1 MSLTCPRC
9 GNSLEQDFGVITCGR
24 CHTVLFI
31 DMEGQVQLANAE
43 SAASPDSSTTGDDRS
58 SSGASADAGQYGSG
72 GTDSFDSNPEA
83 SPEFSSDADPA
94 MPSWQ
99 PSQDSTSSGSFDAQ
113 ENGNGFA
120 SKSSG
125 EGLTAESAN
134 IAVDGESA
142 NDSARDEVTNDAF
155 GGESA
160 NGGFSAASVPQSA
173 SEGLS
178 EVSDFGNN
186 EQDFGALSYTL
197 LIENIDTGDI
207 RNKLAEALTDSKFQW
222 DVVELLQ
229 KIEKGRLEISQLNPV
244 KASIL
249 VHRLQEVPVRVSWNQ
264 KLL

>member
-24 CHTVLFI
+24 CHTILFV

-43 SAASPDSSTTGDDRS
+43 PSSANENPELATEADP
-58 SSGASADAGQYGSG
+58 GAGAADAGQSWSSGSDG
-72 GTDSFDSNPEA
+72 YDSNPEA
-83 SPEFSSDADPA
+83 PPEFSSDADPA

-99 PSQDSTSSGSFDAQ
+99 PTEANPDSFSAQ
-113 ENGNGFA
+113 ESESSESFA
-120 SKSSG
+120 G
-125 EGLTAESAN
+125 EGASAEFMT
-134 IAVDGESA
+134 
-142 NDSARDEVTNDAF
+142 RDT
-155 GGESA
+155 S
-160 NGGFSAASVPQSA
+160 QSMA
-173 SEGLS
+173 EGLS